1 MDFRLRAAAALVFLF
16 AFAQPSSASDAPAGP
31 ASVAVDYVALL
42 DPEIDGELR
51 QQQEQRLL
59 GLARKGDHAARC
71 LAGRL
76 DYQRAVRPTRVD
88 AKHAERAAEWLNAC
102 VLGGDVNAMLSMAEL
117 DLAQGRPLEAAV
129 WTQGYLK
136 LVQILGEDMVG
147 PPGKA
152 YQAALLA
159 RIDRKFAGRR
169 PDNEELLEYVAG
181 FLVDYG
187 DRIVSACRAGGCQP
201 WPALPG
207 AESARITN
215 GGTSYSGGMHRN
227 IASIEDNA
235 QATFLV
241 EVDPQGR
248 TRRAI
253 VLVAYPEERSASQL
267 MGWAKSRRYSP
278 AQAEGPRY
286 LFLHGSMDNGMLEL
300 KPDANARSRGRR

>member
-1 MDFRLRAAAALVFLF
+1 MDSWLGAAAALVLLL
-16 AFAQPSSASDAPAGP
+16 AQPANASGAPVGA
-31 ASVAVDYVALL
+31 AAAAVDYVALF
-42 DPEIDGELR
+42 DPESDGDSHQR
-51 QQQEQRLL
+51 QEANLL
-59 GLARKGDHAARC
+59 GQARNGDHAARC

-76 DYQRAVRPTRVD
+76 YYQRTIRPTRVET
-88 AKHAERAAEWLNAC
+88 AHAERAAEWLNTC
-102 VLGGDVNAMLSMAEL
+102 VLGGDVNAMLAMAEL

-129 WTQGYLK
+129 WTQAYLK
-136 LVQILGEDMVG
+136 LVQVLGEELVG

-187 DRIVSACRAGGCQP
+187 ERIAAACRAGGCHP

-207 AESARITN
+207 AESASLTN
-215 GGTSYSGGMHRN
+215 GGKSYSSGMHRN

-235 QATFLV
+235 HATFLV
-241 EVDPQGR
+241 EVDPRGR
-248 TRRAI
+248 TQRAI
-253 VLVAYPEERSASQL
+253 VLVAYPEERSSSQL
-267 MGWAKSRRYSP
+267 MGWAKSRRYTP
-278 AQAEGPRY
+278 AEVDGSRY

-300 KPDANARSRGRR
+300 KPDAHSRSRGGR